1 MDDRQL
7 EAALRAGPPA
17 EPKSR
22 GDIAHLLQARAMSP
36 SNGVQAE
43 LAVEVVARPLHRRR
57 RWPAFVGAAAA
68 AVVLIVGLT
77 TIARRDTPPSA
88 TTPPS
93 TSVAPNP
100 TVAPTGLPTELLDRW
115 VGATPP
121 SVNTPNPS
129 APAFVVFAAAREK
142 APGDDSGCTAEQVG
156 GQPSG
161 GKRQRYAI
169 HLAEY
174 CG

>member
-7 EAALRAGPPA
+7 EAALRAGPPD
-17 EPKSR
+17 EPKYR

-100 TVAPTGLPTELLDRW
+100 TVAPTGLPTELLDR
-115 VGATPP
+115 
-121 SVNTPNPS
+121 
-129 APAFVVFAAAREK
+129 
-142 APGDDSGCTAEQVG
+142 
-156 GQPSG
+156 
-161 GKRQRYAI
+161 
-169 HLAEY
+169 
-174 CG
+174 